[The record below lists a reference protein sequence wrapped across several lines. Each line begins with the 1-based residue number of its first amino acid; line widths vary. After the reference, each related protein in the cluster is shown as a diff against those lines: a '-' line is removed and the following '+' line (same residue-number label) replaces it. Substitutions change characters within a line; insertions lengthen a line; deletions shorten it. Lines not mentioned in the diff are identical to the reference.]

1 MLKSSRLDSGTV
13 QALNCNE
20 TPKEMHSLSLSH
32 QSNSTRKESYHIS
45 KVYPKTQ
52 PDLLKDTNYF
62 KGGCCFFGAYVSRN
76 RISEFS
82 WFSSVLVNSFSRI
95 CVIDSVW
102 AQNCGSINDDL
113 FQMIFF
119 FFWLLC
125 DSNCELTQIRSIFLV
140 LLPNSLMEY

>member
-1 MLKSSRLDSGTV
+1 MGSKPQQPQSCSTSMLKSSRLDSGTV
-13 QALNCNE
+13 QPLNCNE

-52 PDLLKDTNYF
+52 PDLLKYTNNF

-76 RISEFS
+76 RISD
-82 WFSSVLVNSFSRI
+82 SSVLVNSFSRI
-95 CVIDSVW
+95 CVTNSIW
-102 AQNCGSINDDL
+102 AQNCGSIDDDL

-119 FFWLLC
+119 F
-125 DSNCELTQIRSIFLV
+125 LT
-140 LLPNSLMEY
+140 SLW